1 MSQPELDPA
10 EKNAPDA
17 GEKRITSRHAV
28 KERARQEFDS
38 WSHGYDRS
46 IVQRLLFQPAY
57 RMFMEELY
65 RMQQDD
71 PGEFD
76 LLDIGCGT
84 GTWIAMVAA
93 TRMRSRRI
101 VGLDFSRQMA
111 LVATAKAGLI
121 PEEAR
126 PSFINGDSE
135 HLPFADA
142 SFDAVTCSHS
152 FHHYPHQEEVIREM
166 HRVLRP
172 GGRLMVIDGFRDN
185 VIGWVLFDVFITRG
199 ESTPEAK
206 VYHVSWS
213 QMRRFFEEAGFH
225 DIHQRK
231 ENIWAPIFITVGAA

>member
-1 MSQPELDPA
+1 
-10 EKNAPDA
+10 
-17 GEKRITSRHAV
+17 
-28 KERARQEFDS
+28 
-38 WSHGYDRS
+38 
-46 IVQRLLFQPAY
+46 
-57 RMFMEELY
+57 MEELY
-65 RMQQDD
+65 RMEHDD
-71 PGEFD
+71 LGEFD

-93 TRMRSRRI
+93 TKMRSRRI
-101 VGLDFSRQMA
+101 VGLDFSPRMA
-111 LVATAKAGLI
+111 LVAATKAALI

-126 PSFINGDSE
+126 PEFVNGDSE
-135 HLPFADA
+135 HLPFADG

-152 FHHYPHQEEVIREM
+152 FHHYPHQQAVIREM

-172 GGRLMVIDGFRDN
+172 GGRLLVIDGFRDN

-206 VYHVSWS
+206 VSHVSWS

-231 ENIWAPIFITVGAA
+231 ENIWAPIFITVGTA